1 MIKRLLKH
9 LNVDVKAVKPGIVPV
24 ILEDVRAH
32 VGRGKLIVSIA
43 AAVSINNIQSRL
55 EEKSKVKVNY
65 FKNYIS

>member
-9 LNVDVKAVKPGIVPV
+9 FNVDVKAVKPGIVPV

-32 VGRGKLIVSIA
+32 VGRDKLIVSIA